1 MLIGNQNYIAS
12 STALLACIL
21 EVMNL
26 LEKVDQ
32 QIKLR
37 RIQTETL
44 SSAQQ
49 QTTLVGIPCIL
60 IYMKPNLLMSID
72 L

>member
-37 RIQTETL
+37 MIQTETL

-49 QTTLVGIPCIL
+49 HWLVFHVYLSTWSQT
-60 IYMKPNLLMSID
+60 Y
-72 L
+72 

>member
-37 RIQTETL
+37 MIQTETFKL
-44 SSAQQ
+44 CT
-49 QTTLVGIPCIL
+49 TTLVGIPCIL